1 MQLIFQ
7 HRARIAT
14 LPASNHYILLGA
26 LQGPTHCNA
35 VINTQHRN
43 PEQEERPNS
52 VSSLSALHTK
62 KKEGPTNTPS
72 NGPTAHFISCK
83 AMISL
88 LLRPMV
94 SALKQTNSLP
104 CLMSSRTT
112 PYIALTSTQHWDH
125 FSLHSPWRSASS

>member
-72 NGPTAHFISCK
+72 KGPQRALHILHHNDISVAQIHGFCSEAGRFLALSHVQYNDTMHSAHKYTAFGPE
-83 AMISL
+83 MG
-88 LLRPMV
+88 RPG
-94 SALKQTNSLP
+94 
-104 CLMSSRTT
+104 
-112 PYIALTSTQHWDH
+112 
-125 FSLHSPWRSASS
+125 